1 MAEVI
6 GHLTLLNKALPTGVD
21 GTRLAEWALRDGV
34 TYGELAN
41 QVALALAQANQELV
55 NRWGWS
61 FSFTE
66 DLMQEYENGGAVT
79 AMDEMTDM
87 DRPKP
92 VLGTTIGHMID
103 LRTYGSAIGGTRHYF
118 RDARSA
124 LINTAIRTNVRKAV
138 WRFEQKLLTRWL
150 TNTENAIGAAGY
162 DVPFVRGT
170 GGNVDFAPPAFE
182 GEAFTTSHDHYVAEN
197 VSTPKTFADL
207 LNTMAETLQEH
218 GHEPPFRSVVSRAD
232 VATYAAL
239 TKFVEMVN
247 VNGLIIDRGGESS
260 GNQMFR
266 MAPQWIGG
274 HFGDFQSDYG
284 LIELF
289 ATARLATGY
298 AGLTK
303 SYGNLDARNGLAVRV
318 HPSVGFGMMIVP
330 ETTIN
335 DDTPIKQL
343 DIEFEFGVGVGAD
356 RTNGV
361 AGLLVAGGAWANA
374 TIS

>member
-41 QVALALAQANQELV
+41 QVALALAQANQEIV
-55 NRWGWS
+55 NRWGWA
-61 FSFTE
+61 FSLTE
-66 DLMQEYENGGAVT
+66 DLMLEYENGGSVT
-79 AMDEMTDM
+79 AMDELTDT

-118 RDARSA
+118 RDARSS
-124 LINTAIRTNVRKAV
+124 LISAAIATNVRKGV

-150 TNTENAIGAAGY
+150 TNTENAIGSAGY

-197 VSTPKTFADL
+197 ASTPKTFADL

-218 GHEPPFRSVVSRAD
+218 GHEPPFRAVVSRAD

-239 TKFVEMVN
+239 TKFIEMV
-247 VNGLIIDRGGESS
+247 GLAGIIIDRGGETS

-266 MAPQWIGG
+266 QGNWQGG

-298 AGLTK
+298 AGLMK
-303 SYGNLDARNGLAVRV
+303 SYGQLDARNGLVVRV
-318 HPSVGFGMMIVP
+318 HPSVGFGMMVVP
-330 ETTIN
+330 ETTLN

-343 DIEFEFGVGVGAD
+343 DLEFEFGVGVGRD